1 MIFQK
6 KLIDQIYLVPNKTHE
21 TVRWKFCTKKGNFWT
36 LKMRMI
42 GKMKRRKVYSAFVD
56 ESTHLARFRKIL
68 LYLSLNL
75 DS

>member
-21 TVRWKFCTKKGNFWT
+21 TVRWKFCTKKVNFWT

-42 GKMKRRKVYSAFVD
+42 WKKEENLRSKLKRRKVYSAFVD
-56 ESTHLARFRKIL
+56 ESTHLARF
-68 LYLSLNL
+68 
-75 DS
+75 